1 MCKTNYNQISFLLR
15 KLSRKSIKWNHPH
28 STLRIPRAQLS
39 KQNEYVSMGTIERPQ
54 HLAEVS
60 NVLMINVHDPNGDS
74 EFHINFHRSSQDNTG
89 SNVEPEV
96 DYDYIDLEYD
106 Y

>member
-15 KLSRKSIKWNHPH
+15 KLRRKSIKWNHPH

-39 KQNEYVSMGTIERPQ
+39 KQNEYVSMGTIKRPQ
-54 HLAEVS
+54 HLAGVS
-60 NVLMINVHDPNGDS
+60 GDS
-74 EFHINFHRSSQDNTG
+74 EFHINFHQSSQDNTG

>member
-15 KLSRKSIKWNHPH
+15 KLRRKSIKWNHSH

-54 HLAEVS
+54 HLAGVS

-74 EFHINFHRSSQDNTG
+74 EFHINFHQSSQDNTG

>member
-15 KLSRKSIKWNHPH
+15 KLRRKSIKWNHPP

-54 HLAEVS
+54 HLAGVS

-96 DYDYIDLEYD
+96 DYDYIDLKYD

>member
-15 KLSRKSIKWNHPH
+15 KLRRKSIKWNHPH

-54 HLAEVS
+54 HLAGVS
-60 NVLMINVHDPNGDS
+60 NVLMINVHDPTGDS

>member
-1 MCKTNYNQISFLLR
+1 M
-15 KLSRKSIKWNHPH
+15 
-28 STLRIPRAQLS
+28 TLM
-39 KQNEYVSMGTIERPQ
+39 VT
-54 HLAEVS
+54 
-60 NVLMINVHDPNGDS
+60 DS

>member
-1 MCKTNYNQISFLLR
+1 M
-15 KLSRKSIKWNHPH
+15 
-28 STLRIPRAQLS
+28 A
-39 KQNEYVSMGTIERPQ
+39 G
-54 HLAEVS
+54 VS
-60 NVLMINVHDPNGDS
+60 NVFMINVHDPHGDS
-74 EFHINFHRSSQDNTG
+74 EFHINFHQSSQDNTG

>member
-15 KLSRKSIKWNHPH
+15 KLRRKSIKWNHQH

-54 HLAEVS
+54 HLAGVS

>member
-15 KLSRKSIKWNHPH
+15 KLRRNSIKLNHPH

-54 HLAEVS
+54 HLAGVS

>member
-15 KLSRKSIKWNHPH
+15 KLRRKSIKWNHPH

-54 HLAEVS
+54 HLAGVS
-60 NVLMINVHDPNGDS
+60 NVLIINVHDPNGDS

>member
-1 MCKTNYNQISFLLR
+1 
-15 KLSRKSIKWNHPH
+15 
-28 STLRIPRAQLS
+28 
-39 KQNEYVSMGTIERPQ
+39 MGTIKRPQ
-54 HLAEVS
+54 HLAGVS
-60 NVLMINVHDPNGDS
+60 GDS
-74 EFHINFHRSSQDNTG
+74 EFHINFHQSSQDNTG